1 MVLTKGSWSA
11 AAERAGGAGLRES
24 ARARYVLAR
33 ALDLSAE
40 AQRDNRLLSRA
51 IGAYLDLLKMNER
64 LSDKKLIEIAARA
77 VDRIQFRGE
86 LVLIV
91 HFSQFIL
98 VYRRVCVPAIARYNS
113 RRPWQT
119 RS

>member
-24 ARARYVLAR
+24 ARARFVLAR

-91 HFSQFIL
+91 HFSIQTSL
-98 VYRRVCVPAIARYNS
+98 CAS
-113 RRPWQT
+113 DRPRQ
-119 RS
+119 